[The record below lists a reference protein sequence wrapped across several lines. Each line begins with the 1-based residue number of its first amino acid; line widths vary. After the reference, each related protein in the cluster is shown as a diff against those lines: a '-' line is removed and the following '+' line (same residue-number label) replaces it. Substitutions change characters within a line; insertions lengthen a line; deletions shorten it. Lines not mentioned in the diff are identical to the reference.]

1 MKLIVVAT
9 IYFFYSSLSF
19 GQEMNKME
27 WYNEPTEWNIE
38 NGKLILSV
46 TPQTD
51 YWRITHYGFTVDDG
65 PFYYSKR
72 GGEFEVS
79 VKITGKYKS
88 RYDQMGLML
97 RIDEKHWIKTGIEYV
112 DGVYNF
118 STVTTNDYSSWSV
131 IELQEKPSSI
141 WIRAIR
147 KKDAVEIYYSLDG
160 KKYTMSNLAYLPQ
173 QKPLMVGMMAAS
185 PDGDGFE
192 AIFEDFSIKHLPDER
207 RLEWLEKKQIG
218 IKIGD
223 NFSNWL
229 EFPADNSE
237 EGNFKNPDRF

>member
-1 MKLIVVAT
+1 MKQIVVVT
-9 IYFFYSSLSF
+9 ICLFISSLGF
-19 GQEMNKME
+19 GQEINKME
-27 WYNEPTEWNIE
+27 WYNEPVEWNIE
-38 NGKLILSV
+38 NGKLIMSV

-97 RIDEKHWIKTGIEYV
+97 RIDENHWIKTGIEYV

-118 STVTTNDYSSWSV
+118 STVTTTDYSSWSV
-131 IELQEKPSSI
+131 IELKEKPSSI

-147 KKDAVEIYYSLDG
+147 KIDAVEIYYSLDG

-192 AIFEDFSIKHLPDER
+192 AIFEDFNIKHLPDER
-207 RLEWLEKKQIG
+207 RLEWLEKNK
-218 IKIGD
+218 
-223 NFSNWL
+223 
-229 EFPADNSE
+229 
-237 EGNFKNPDRF
+237 